1 MSLQVGDSERFVEAA
16 AHIAAYPWLDASVRA
31 EFFAYAENYTRKWFP
46 RLRPSLF
53 RVEFDGKR
61 YSPHLPLR
69 WERKT
74 SGRSPPPPPPIQLV
88 STKIYF

>member
-46 RLRPSLF
+46 RLRPSSSCQQKSTF
-53 RVEFDGKR
+53 NVKR
-61 YSPHLPLR
+61 CAKAR
-69 WERKT
+69 RK
-74 SGRSPPPPPPIQLV
+74 
-88 STKIYF
+88 